1 MSEDA
6 FRICFTTASD
16 QSDALTRILRKQRSL
31 PERGLI
37 ALFAV
42 LGWVVGLLFM
52 LLLPIGVGI
61 VLLGI
66 LGAPIEYVSNRL
78 GPEFGMPARFII
90 FVPAITIVLILIFRW
105 IRRVVRLN
113 MIIEANPVDVIFEI
127 DSRGVIE
134 IEKDSSSIY
143 TWAAIPKILYDEN
156 NIFIFIDQRRA
167 FVIPRAAF
175 DEPADAD
182 RLIGLAQRSISQRV
196 DSPPFRSEW
205 LTSD

>member
-52 LLLPIGVGI
+52 LLISIGVGI
-61 VLLGI
+61 ILIGI
-66 LGAPIEYVSNRL
+66 LGAPIEYVSNIL
-78 GPEFGMPARFII
+78 GPEFDLTVRFII
-90 FVPAITIVLILIFRW
+90 FCPTITIVLIFIFRW
-105 IRRVVRLN
+105 IRRVVRFDML
-113 MIIEANPVDVIFEI
+113 IEDQSVDVILEI

-134 IEKDSSSIY
+134 IEKNSSSIY

-205 LTSD
+205 LTLD